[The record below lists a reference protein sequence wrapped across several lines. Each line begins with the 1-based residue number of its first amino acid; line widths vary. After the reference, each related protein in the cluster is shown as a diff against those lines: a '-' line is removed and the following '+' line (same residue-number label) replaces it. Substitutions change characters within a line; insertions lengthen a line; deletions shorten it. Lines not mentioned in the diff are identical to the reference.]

1 MRRPRAVRALATTL
15 ALLLAG
21 AACTSKPHVST
32 TPVYGGTLH
41 VAVRDLSTLDP
52 AKATGRGSIFVLAQ
66 LFRPLTRIDAAGEPQ
81 PAAAS
86 SWSVSANGLRWT
98 FHLASG
104 TFSDG
109 TPVTATSFIE
119 AFNRIALKA
128 TGSDTAFQL
137 EPVKGFHAVKVAGTA
152 KTLSGLSAPDASTLV
167 VTLDRPFAE
176 LPRFLAEPAL
186 GPISHQALSS
196 PTFGDAPVGNG
207 PFKVS
212 VSRSSGGVTLQR
224 FDGYGGP
231 RAYVDAVDVEVRS
244 DDDAV
249 WTDLTSGRLDVGEVP
264 ASRTSEARSK
274 YGASGFTPYWA
285 AFYYGFN
292 TRLAKYG
299 RSDVRRAI
307 SYAIDR
313 AALARNLYGGT
324 KDPATGIVPT
334 GIPGARTEPCDAC
347 TSDSSKSRSTI
358 ARLFKGKPPAIRID
372 HLDAAPSL
380 DLAQAVGEQLRA
392 VGLRVSLQSYSS
404 DQYKKLLASGKEDF
418 AELGWFSDVPSP
430 DPFLAQQLR
439 TGSANNPLGFSD
451 KTFDA
456 DIDRAWAE
464 RDETKRIA
472 DYAAA
477 QDRATALMPLVPLV
491 FFRNR
496 IAARSVVHGF
506 RLDGAGLFDASTVW
520 LAR

>member
-15 ALLLAG
+15 LVLLTG
-21 AACTSKPHVST
+21 AACTSKHVDST
-32 TPVYGGTLH
+32 RPVYGGTLH

-52 AKATGRGSIFVLAQ
+52 AKASGRGSIFVLEQ
-66 LFRPLTRIDAAGEPQ
+66 IFRPLTKIDAAGEPQ

-86 SWSVSANGLRWT
+86 SWSVSANSLTWT
-98 FHLASG
+98 FHLAQG

-109 TPVTATSFIE
+109 TPVTAASFVE

-137 EPVKGFHAVKVAGTA
+137 EQVKGFHAVKVAGTA
-152 KTLSGLSAPDASTLV
+152 KTLSGLSAPNASTLV
-167 VTLDRPFAE
+167 ITLDHPFAE

-186 GPISHQALSS
+186 GPISHQSLSS
-196 PTFGDAPVGNG
+196 STFGDAPVGNG
-207 PFKVS
+207 PFKVA
-212 VSRSSGGVTLQR
+212 VSRSTGGVTLQR
-224 FDGYGGP
+224 FDGYGGQ
-231 RAYVDAVDVEVRS
+231 RAYVDAVDVEVRP

-249 WTDLTSGRLDVGEVP
+249 WTDLTTGRIDVGEAP
-264 ASRTSEARSK
+264 ASRVSDARRMF
-274 YGASGFTPYWA
+274 GAAGFTPYWA

-292 TRLAKYG
+292 VRLGKYV

-313 AALARNLYGGT
+313 SALAQTVYGGT
-324 KDPATGIVPT
+324 KDPATGILPT
-334 GIPGARTEPCDAC
+334 GIPGARTDPCDAC
-347 TSDSSKSRSTI
+347 TFDRSKARSVI
-358 ARLFKGKPPAIRID
+358 ATVFKGKAPSIRID

-380 DLAQAVGEQLRA
+380 DLAQAVGQELRDA
-392 VGLRVSLQSYSS
+392 GFSVSLQSYTS

-439 TGSANNPLGFSD
+439 TGSPNNPLGFSD
-451 KTFDA
+451 KTFDG
-456 DIDRAWAE
+456 DIDRARAE
-464 RDETKRIA
+464 RDETKRVA

-477 QDRATALMPLVPLV
+477 QDRAIGLMPLVPLV

-496 IAARSVVHGF
+496 IVARSAVHGF